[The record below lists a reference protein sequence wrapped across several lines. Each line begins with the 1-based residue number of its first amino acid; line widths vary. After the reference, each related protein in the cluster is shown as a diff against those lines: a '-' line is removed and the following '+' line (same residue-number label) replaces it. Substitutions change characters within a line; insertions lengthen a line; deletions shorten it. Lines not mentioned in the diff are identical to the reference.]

1 MIQGKL
7 YYDQPYLKEFTAEIL
22 SCRQNAQGLWETE
35 LTQTAFY
42 PTSGGQPHDTGS
54 INQVKVV
61 DVLER
66 DHQVIHI
73 SETNPG
79 GPQAHCH
86 IDWERRFDLMQQHA
100 GQHILSEAFLAHCN
114 AQTIGFHLTDT
125 NLTIDLDVQQITS
138 EEIAMVEECANRI
151 VWENHR
157 ILRHW
162 VTPEELAKMPL
173 RKLPKVT
180 ENIRIIDIEG
190 FDMVPC
196 GGTHPDFT
204 GEIGMIKIRRWERSK
219 AVTRI
224 EFFCGGRAL
233 ADYAWKNSLILQLA
247 NDFSVKDI
255 ELKEALSRFL
265 QQSKDAGRR
274 LAEMEEKLIQL
285 EADQFLRESEQ
296 LNGMA
301 IVKAILPAERTLADL
316 KKLAL
321 HLIEQ
326 PQTVCLLAIKNA
338 PLQITLARSA
348 DLPQNLNLILK
359 QLNQIFGGKGGG
371 SPLLVQGNLP
381 VDADVDA
388 FFSKAVQLMQNHETV

>member
-54 INQVKVV
+54 INQAKVV
-61 DVLER
+61 DVVEQE
-66 DHQVIHI
+66 HHVIHLC
-73 SETNPG
+73 ETNPG
-79 GPQAHCH
+79 GPLAYCQ
-86 IDWERRFDLMQQHA
+86 IDWARRFDLMQQHA
-100 GQHILSEAFLAHCN
+100 GQHILSEAFLEHCN

-125 NLTIDLDVQQITS
+125 NLTIDLDIQQITP
-138 EEIAMVEECANRI
+138 EEIAAVEATANRI

-173 RKLPKVT
+173 RKLPKVS
-180 ENIRIIDIEG
+180 EDIRIIDIEG
-190 FDMVPC
+190 YDMVPC
-196 GGTHPDFT
+196 GGTHPEFT

-233 ADYAWKNSLILQLA
+233 TDYAWKNSLVLQLA
-247 NDFSVKDI
+247 NDLSVKDT
-255 ELKEALSRFL
+255 ELKEALPRFL
-265 QQSKDAGRR
+265 QQSKDTGRR
-274 LAEMEEKLIQL
+274 LAETEEKLLQL
-285 EADQFLRESEQ
+285 EAERLFRQSEQ
-296 LNGMA
+296 QNGVTM
-301 IVKAILPAERTLADL
+301 VKAILPAERSLADL

-326 PQTVCLLAIKNA
+326 PQTVCLLAIENS
-338 PLQITLARSA
+338 PMQITLARSA
-348 DLPQNLNLILK
+348 DLPYNLNLILK

-371 SPLLVQGNLP
+371 SPMLVQGNLP
-381 VDADVDA
+381 VDADVNA
-388 FFSKAVQLMQNHETV
+388 FFSKAAQLIQNHETA